1 MGRSSDAFA
10 PHPAF
15 RIAVQRPVRA
25 LRTAAVDRRHS
36 APTATS
42 TRRIVVRP
50 GRLTPSADTA
60 VPGSCNRAGD
70 AMPAPV
76 KAAAASHERIAGE
89 AKVFPLS
96 DRLVYRDADSDLYRA
111 QVRCRGA
118 TRTTAFTSFSRLA
131 RFRPQGIA
139 MRHGARA
146 CAVSAD
152 RTDRSG
158 RSRLLPA
165 VHDRSD
171 ARHGPSVR
179 LNRIAARLSG
189 VASDERFTPG
199 QYRERIGAGAGT
211 FRSEPRQLRRQAVRR
226 PIETMLKR
234 RRAARRPEGRADE

>member
-1 MGRSSDAFA
+1 M
-10 PHPAF
+10 
-15 RIAVQRPVRA
+15 QRPVRT
-25 LRTAAVDRRHS
+25 LRAAAVDRRHS
-36 APTATS
+36 APTAIS
-42 TRRIVVRP
+42 TRKMVVRP
-50 GRLTPSADTA
+50 GRLTPVADTA
-60 VPGSCNRAGD
+60 VPGFCNRAGD
-70 AMPAPV
+70 AMPAPAPV
-76 KAAAASHERIAGE
+76 EAATASHERIAGE
-89 AKVFPLS
+89 AKVLPLS

-118 TRTTAFTSFSRLA
+118 TRTAAFTSFSRLA

-139 MRHGARA
+139 MHGARA

-152 RTDRSG
+152 RTDRSA

-189 VASDERFTPG
+189 LASDERFTPG
-199 QYRERIGAGAGT
+199 RYRERIAAGAGA

-226 PIETMLKR
+226 PIETMLER